1 MIGFQMILM
10 KSYELTLPCQ
20 LAYALNC
27 ACVYN
32 TIFSGKAATGTVAY
46 NGPARRETSARS
58 VRCRTGWQGAL
69 QQDKKNELPD
79 DAHAKT
85 QNANSE
91 KKPAAGRR
99 STYEGLVKSRTENE
113 A

>member
-1 MIGFQMILM
+1 M

-27 ACVYN
+27 ACVYS
-32 TIFSGKAATGTVAY
+32 TIFSGKAAIGTVAY

-69 QQDKKNELPD
+69 QQDKKNEQHPGAVALSRLPGWTSPLRVPIYVD
-79 DAHAKT
+79 NGSRFAIQAPE
-85 QNANSE
+85 N
-91 KKPAAGRR
+91 R
-99 STYEGLVKSRTENE
+99 LVWD
-113 A
+113 